1 MTQPHAAQAPVDFAA
16 IAAEARNSVV
26 GVVSPFGR
34 GSGYVALP
42 NGLVVTSLHA
52 VGYAREALIERAD
65 GQTIEALVIR
75 ANVALD
81 VALVLPRRD
90 PANLPKAR
98 ALQAGLDPVA
108 PGSAAVLVGAIGGSP
123 YVVPTSVL
131 SVDRELEGFV
141 HLEID
146 APIPDELRGA
156 PLLDRSGRVVG
167 FAIRPRSTRATAP
180 GGADRRSVDGL
191 VLPTAAFEGGL
202 QAADR
207 PLEELLSLPL
217 EYGCPRCDTVFEPTQ
232 VRCLD
237 CGSVLPTSWATETAV
252 PVSAPAAPSVELLR
266 AIDVAMHATAQRM
279 AAAKVGRGL
288 WRIEAKTAFGS
299 KLIEVR
305 ASPSPEGMLLRASV
319 GRMPAEGAEAL
330 FRQLLRFNDDSR
342 GRERL
347 GVLDEGIYLTRFEPR
362 SALGRLQTGRL
373 ETGRSNA
380 GHSEPSRSDLGALAV
395 GLAESVDRLRT
406 HLGSAFQVEPE

>member
-1 MTQPHAAQAPVDFAA
+1 
-16 IAAEARNSVV
+16 
-26 GVVSPFGR
+26 
-34 GSGYVALP
+34 
-42 NGLVVTSLHA
+42 LHA

-65 GQTIEALVIR
+65 GQTIEAVVVR

-90 PANLPKAR
+90 PAAPRTPA
-98 ALQAGLDPVA
+98 ALAAGLDAIA
-108 PGSAAVLVGAIGGSP
+108 PGSAAVLVGAIGGAP
-123 YVVPTSVL
+123 YVVPTTVL

-141 HLEID
+141 HLEIGT
-146 APIPDELRGA
+146 PVPDELRGA
-156 PLLDRSGRVVG
+156 PLLDRSGRVLG

-180 GGADRRSVDGL
+180 GGADRRWVEGL
-191 VLPTAAFEGGL
+191 ILPTSAFEGGL

-207 PLEELLSLPL
+207 PAEELLALPL

-237 CGSVLPTSWATETAV
+237 CGSVVPTSWATE
-252 PVSAPAAPSVELLR
+252 SAGPLNPADSPSVELLR
-266 AIDVAMHATAQRM
+266 AIDDAMQATAKRM
-279 AAAKVGRGL
+279 AAAKVAPGL
-288 WRIEAKTAFGS
+288 WRIEAKTAFGA

-319 GRMPAEGAEAL
+319 GRMPAEGAESL
-330 FRQLLRFNDDSR
+330 YRHLLRFNDDPR

-362 SALGRLQTGRL
+362 SGRGRWEPGRL
-373 ETGRSNA
+373 
-380 GHSEPSRSDLGALAV
+380 DLGALALE
-395 GLAESVDRLRT
+395 LAESVDRLRT
-406 HLGSAFQVEPE
+406 HLGSAFRVEPE